1 MDILSISKGEWKQ
14 VLDGAAKSDKKRQ
27 PLTADRLG
35 NRAAVSGNIARVLL
49 RST

>member
-1 MDILSISKGEWKQ
+1 MNILSISKGEWKQ
-14 VLDGAAKSDKKRQ
+14 GLDGAAKSDKKRQ

-35 NRAAVSGNIARVLL
+35 NRPAVSGNVTRVFL